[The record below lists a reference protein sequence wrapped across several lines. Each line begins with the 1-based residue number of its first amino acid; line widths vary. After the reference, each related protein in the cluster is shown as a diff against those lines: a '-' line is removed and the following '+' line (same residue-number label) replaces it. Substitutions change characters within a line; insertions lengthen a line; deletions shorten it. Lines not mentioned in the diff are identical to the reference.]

1 MENNSKEK
9 SFDQAEKLRD
19 LVEKANKE
27 TLEENELKEKK
38 ILNTEDDTIAD
49 VITVTSGKGGVGKSS
64 FSVNLAIKIS
74 KLGKKV
80 LIIDAD
86 FGLANIEIM
95 FGMSPKY
102 TLADLLFKDKNIED
116 IIIKGPED
124 ISFISGGS
132 GISELN
138 NLTKDQLKKFMDQA
152 SLLFK
157 NYDTVII
164 DTAAGI
170 NDNILDFIFS
180 SKEVI
185 LLVTK
190 EPTSITDGYALL
202 KNVNLK
208 DGAKDVS
215 INVITNRVKN
225 EKEGQLLFNKLYLVI
240 KKYLDL
246 DIKYLGAIP
255 YDDNISNAIIKQTP
269 FVISYPNTI
278 ATKSLDNIVQK
289 LYNSKTENK
298 KKDIKTI
305 LKFFLGLKR

>member
-305 LKFFLGLKR
+305 LKLFLGLKR